1 MSTAEQHLEILA
13 KHLDF
18 EHSRILDIGSGGG
31 DLALALSHEG
41 AKVTGIECSRDQ
53 MKSAIARQGKDC
65 NFMFSVGENLP
76 FRDSRFDATVFFNSI
91 HHIPEDSMET
101 AISEAISVTKSG
113 GIVYVAEPQA
123 EGACFELDSPV
134 EDETVVRAQAQQC
147 LNKAIKFHSKF
158 SKDAEERYE
167 VYFDYQNFEEYK
179 DEMLRFDQNRKPLF
193 ENLEGLMRSRFQE
206 LGKSTDQGV
215 RFYQPMLAR
224 CFRVT

>member
-1 MSTAEQHLEILA
+1 MSNAEQHLAILA

-31 DLALALSHEG
+31 DLSHALSLKG

-101 AISEAISVTKSG
+101 AIS
-113 GIVYVAEPQA
+113 
-123 EGACFELDSPV
+123 
-134 EDETVVRAQAQQC
+134 
-147 LNKAIKFHSKF
+147 
-158 SKDAEERYE
+158 
-167 VYFDYQNFEEYK
+167 
-179 DEMLRFDQNRKPLF
+179 
-193 ENLEGLMRSRFQE
+193 
-206 LGKSTDQGV
+206 
-215 RFYQPMLAR
+215 
-224 CFRVT
+224 

>member
-1 MSTAEQHLEILA
+1 MSTAEQHLEILG

-31 DLALALSHEG
+31 ELSFALSHKG
-41 AKVTGIECSRDQ
+41 AKVTGIECSREQ
-53 MKSAIARQGKDC
+53 MKRAIARQGKDC

-113 GIVYVAEPQA
+113 GMVYVAEPLT

-134 EDETVVRAQAQQC
+134 EDETIVRAQAQQC
-147 LNKAIKFHSKF
+147 LNKTIRSHSKF
-158 SKDAEERYE
+158 YEDGEERYE

-179 DEMLRFDQNRKPLF
+179 DEMLRFDQSRKPRF
-193 ENLEGLMRSRFQE
+193 EKLEVLMRSCFQE
-206 LGKSTDQGV
+206 LGKSTDHGD
-215 RFYQPMLAR
+215 RFYQPMLGR
-224 CFRVT
+224 CFRVL

>member
-1 MSTAEQHLEILA
+1 MSTAEQHLAILA
-13 KHLDF
+13 KHLGF

-31 DLALALSHEG
+31 ELSLALSHEG

-76 FRDSRFDATVFFNSI
+76 FRDSRFDATVFLNSI

-113 GIVYVAEPQA
+113 GLIYVAEPLA

-147 LNKAIKFHSKF
+147 LTKQSDPI
-158 SKDAEERYE
+158 
-167 VYFDYQNFEEYK
+167 QNFLK
-179 DEMLRFDQNRKPLF
+179 MRKNAMKSISIIRILRNTRMKCCVLIKAAS
-193 ENLEGLMRSRFQE
+193 LVL
-206 LGKSTDQGV
+206 KSWKH
-215 RFYQPMLAR
+215 
-224 CFRVT
+224 